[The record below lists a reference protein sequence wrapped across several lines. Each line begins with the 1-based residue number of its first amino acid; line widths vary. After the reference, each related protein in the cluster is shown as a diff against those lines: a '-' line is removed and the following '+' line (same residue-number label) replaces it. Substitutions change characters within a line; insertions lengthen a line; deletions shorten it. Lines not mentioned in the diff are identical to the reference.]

1 MHMPPAYT
9 AYVYFDIQTGYP
21 GQTRGR
27 VIFRLYDDIV
37 PLTAN
42 NFRKLAQ
49 GLDGDGKPSDKGY
62 RYAPGLF
69 HRIIPGF
76 LIQGGDVVNK
86 DGTGGESAY
95 GGRFK
100 DENFKVKHNKPFL
113 LSMANMG
120 PDSNG
125 SQFFITMAP
134 TPWLDGKHVVF
145 GEVAEGH
152 DLLKSIEKLGSESGV
167 PARYVSIIASGVIDY
182 VPRKP
187 DEKK

>member
-9 AYVYFDIQTGYP
+9 AYVYFDIQTGNQP
-21 GQTRGR
+21 GRGR

-37 PLTAN
+37 PITAN

-49 GLDGDGKPSDKGY
+49 GLDGDGKPSEKRY
-62 RYAPGLF
+62 RYAIGLF

-100 DENFKVKHNKPFL
+100 DENFKVKHTKPFL

-134 TPWLDGKHVVF
+134 CPWLDGKHVVF

-152 DLLKSIEKLGSESGV
+152 DFVKSIEKFGSKTGNPSQSV
-167 PARYVSIIASGVIDY
+167 TIMASGVIDY
-182 VPRKP
+182 VPRNP
-187 DEKK
+187 SETN